1 MSAPH
6 MPAKMCQLDNLYI
19 TVLSHIIK
27 VYETVVQVENQSFEF
42 DCILKVLFIS
52 KSLMMSAPHMPAK
65 MCQLDNLYITVLS
78 HIIKVY
84 KSDI

>member
-1 MSAPH
+1 M
-6 MPAKMCQLDNLYI
+6 
-19 TVLSHIIK
+19 
-27 VYETVVQVENQSFEF
+27 QVENQSFEF

-84 KSDI
+84 KSDKILFNSKDMELRCEVNSGNETLYVGL